1 MKPLMILILVFVAA
15 LVAGKVFQG
24 QYSPAWSGR
33 IAMTAMLLFTAVGH
47 FVFTKGMSLML
58 PAFVPG
64 RTALVYIT
72 GGLEIAAAVG
82 LLIPGVRV
90 PAAWCLVIFFALLLP
105 ANIHAA
111 LMHVDYQNAT
121 FRGSGPSYLW
131 FRVPLQLFFI
141 AWVYL
146 SAVKA

>member
-1 MKPLMILILVFVAA
+1 MTLILVFVVV

-33 IAMTAMLLFTAVGH
+33 IAMAAMLLFTAVGH
-47 FVFTKGMSLML
+47 FAFTRGMSMML

-64 RTALVYIT
+64 KTVVVYLT
-72 GGLEIAAAVG
+72 GILEIAAAVA
-82 LLIPGVRV
+82 LLVPGWKE
-90 PAAWCLVIFFALLLP
+90 PAGWFLILFLVLLLP
-105 ANIHAA
+105 ANIYAA
-111 LMHVDYQNAT
+111 LKHVDYQQAT
-121 FRGSGPSYLW
+121 FKGRGPAYLW

-141 AWVYL
+141 VWVYL